1 MVSAQIPCLVRLYK
15 GSPNGNKKQIFQARI
30 EQLAPAGG
38 ASEGAGT
45 AVATPEKLMVVN
57 SNEMFHNDDKL
68 FISLTA
74 DSALTIGTVTKSI
87 WSIPTVNDQGS
98 STLGRAQFADPT
110 FSAQALVAGIE
121 TFVAGYRVVE
131 GSLRL
136 SGKIYLDVQSSA

>member
-1 MVSAQIPCLVRLYK
+1 MVSAQIPCLVRMYK

-45 AVATPEKLMVVN
+45 AVSTPEKLLTVA
-57 SNEMFHNDDKL
+57 SNEVFHNDDIMY
-68 FISLTA
+68 ISFTA
-74 DSALTIGTVTKSI
+74 DAAATIGAVTKSI
-87 WSIPTVNDQGS
+87 WSIPTVNEQGT
-98 STLGRAQFADPT
+98 STLGRAQFANPT
-110 FSAQALVAGIE
+110 MTNQALVAAVE

-136 SGKIYLDVQSSA
+136 QGKIYLDLQSSA